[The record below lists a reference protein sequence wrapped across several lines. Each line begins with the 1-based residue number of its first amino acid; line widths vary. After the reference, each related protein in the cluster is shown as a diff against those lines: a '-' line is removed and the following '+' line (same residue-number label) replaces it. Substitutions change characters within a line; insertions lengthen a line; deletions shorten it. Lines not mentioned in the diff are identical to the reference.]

1 MKSYIPTFLLS
12 LFLGA
17 TLTHGVTNVV
27 LPANAQAAINAAQ
40 DGDSIGLLPGAVG
53 TLTINNKE
61 IILKAQGD
69 TPPVISKIESNGS
82 KLTLIGL
89 NVAEVNATDSGTP
102 SKLVVH
108 GGKFGRITSSVSD
121 ARISYAKANYLSLSN
136 RVVVTACELDGSSQH
151 FQNVS
156 LGFEIGIDIHGNNT
170 QATIR
175 NSRIWNYN
183 SHTSSATEKFIGIR
197 LRDNSSS
204 TIHNN
209 LVYDCYDSNG
219 HGIETNCGMGIFVK
233 TPAVA
238 TIVGNALWACYVKDG
253 GDTGA
258 GHRLIGS
265 TGWAYVRN
273 NFFWKKPYNR
283 VSSDFVSSG
292 LLTDNLTESNESAVV
307 FQNLAADNFQPSS
320 ASRLINAGPEGT
332 EYNDRDGSRND
343 IGMFGG
349 HDYIPNGRNSTK
361 PVVISLE
368 LPIAVPRNGTATIK
382 STGATFK

>member
-1 MKSYIPTFLLS
+1 MKSSILTFFLS
-12 LFLGA
+12 FILGTNLA
-17 TLTHGVTNVV
+17 NGVTNVV
-27 LPANAQAAINAAQ
+27 LPSNAQAAINAAQ

-82 KLTLIGL
+82 NLTLIGL

-121 ARISYAKANYLSLSN
+121 AQISYAKANYLSLSN
-136 RVVVTACELDGSSQH
+136 RAVVTACELDGSTQH

-183 SHTSSATEKFIGIR
+183 ANDNSSPTEKFIGIR

-204 TIHNN
+204 TLHNN
-209 LVYDCYDSNG
+209 LVYDCYDSAG
-219 HGIETNCGMGIFVK
+219 HGTETNCGMGIFVK

-238 TIVGNALWACYVKDG
+238 NIVGNALWACYVRD

-258 GHRLIGS
+258 GNRLIGS
-265 TGWAYVRN
+265 TGSAYVRN
-273 NFFWKKPYNR
+273 NFFWKKPSARITSN
-283 VSSDFVSSG
+283 FVSSG